1 MAQDAPPIKVNCPD
15 CSGVISLDVSDTG
28 HARYVCQI
36 GHAYSIEELAIAKEE
51 QIENAFWS
59 VIGLLE
65 HAEEIYRQLLNTMPP
80 SCGPLA
86 SEPFHHRLQQS
97 QHQRQALRK
106 LLEET
111 RPPAL
116 VSPEADEVGG
126 NR

>member
-28 HARYVCQI
+28 HLRYVCQI

-59 VIGLLE
+59 AIGLLE

-80 SCGPLA
+80 DSGPLA
-86 SEPFHHRLQQS
+86 SDPFHHRLQQS